1 MSAGMEKGLKYCQD
15 QSSIML
21 LFEQTFRHNAVVLR
35 VTLKS
40 TMLRFSS
47 IMYLTLVIR
56 LVLFLEFLSFQVQFQ
71 PIPLVSLSNNILTEN
86 GCAHT
91 LLRIEGELCF
101 ILFPF

>member
-21 LFEQTFRHNAVVLR
+21 LFEHNFRHNAVVLR

-40 TMLRFSS
+40 IILKFWS

-56 LVLFLEFLSFQVQFQ
+56 RVLFLAFLSFQVQFQ
-71 PIPLVSLSNNILTEN
+71 PIPLVSIFSLEPDLSY
-86 GCAHT
+86 
-91 LLRIEGELCF
+91 
-101 ILFPF
+101 

>member
-21 LFEQTFRHNAVVLR
+21 LFEQTFRHNTVVLR
-35 VTLKS
+35 VPLKS
-40 TMLRFSS
+40 IMPKVSS

-71 PIPLVSLSNNILTEN
+71 HIPLVSLFNLEPDLS
-86 GCAHT
+86 C
-91 LLRIEGELCF
+91 
-101 ILFPF
+101 